1 MSILTLQ
8 VPWLVHVL
16 QRAEEQSATGGHEL
30 GVVLLGEEQVT
41 LVQEQRLVL
50 QASVAG
56 VPI

>member
-1 MSILTLQ
+1 MSVLTLQ
-8 VPWLVHVL
+8 VPRLVHVL
-16 QRAEEQSATGGHEL
+16 QRAEEQSATGSHEL

-56 VPI
+56 VPV